1 MGFVYYSTDSF
12 LFWLCFWCKIKSEP
26 FAMINYKIQEK
37 NRKDNKRHS
46 ILNQSVIPLYSWTA
60 AAITHSTVPSRRYN
74 LFNGRI
80 TYSPIPIT
88 CPYAN
93 SSIFNTQTHTNIR
106 PAAFHLPRPHEHTH
120 KHIPPRPPG
129 HRTQSREGTAAGV
142 AAGRAEGRDTGEKRS
157 GGRQG
162 VRVSHNARP

>member
-26 FAMINYKIQEK
+26 FVMIKYKIQEK

-60 AAITHSTVPSRRYN
+60 AAITHSSVTSRRYN

-106 PAAFHLPRPHEHTH
+106 PATSTSRAHTNTHTNTSLHALPATG
-120 KHIPPRPPG
+120 PR
-129 HRTQSREGTAAGV
+129 AAKERRRG
-142 AAGRAEGRDTGEKRS
+142 
-157 GGRQG
+157 
-162 VRVSHNARP
+162 